1 VQNGWPTLKKP
12 LPAGPQIHLPN
23 TLSDGRQLMETL
35 DAEFVRSA
43 DEDERRRIWA
53 DWVKEFGA
61 SEASRLWLAIFAAT
75 DAPKTG

>member
-1 VQNGWPTLKKP
+1 
-12 LPAGPQIHLPN
+12 
-23 TLSDGRQLMETL
+23 METL